1 MRLRD
6 KIDSPRNKFSKI
18 VMMFYRNDKILID
31 EYKFVHVVY
40 GANIKNADMYWQRVI
55 VLIKTHS
62 QLKLDK

>member
-1 MRLRD
+1 
-6 KIDSPRNKFSKI
+6 
-18 VMMFYRNDKILID
+18 MMFYRNDKILID